1 MTPET
6 AEVTGGQVGDQYMTA
21 FELLAQVFP
30 PGDDDQPSADA
41 AATDLLFEQLSP
53 GPRPRPWS
61 WYVRHL
67 SGKPDLGLK
76 AWTVDD
82 GELIAYGKAATR
94 ELAQRDAERFA
105 LAYLVDW
112 AYLTVEPV
120 REVTCVELFY
130 AARQ

>member
-6 AEVTGGQVGDQYMTA
+6 AEVTGGQVGDQYLIA
-21 FELLAQVFP
+21 FEMLAQVFP
-30 PGDDDQPSADA
+30 PSDEQFLADDDY
-41 AATDLLFEQLSP
+41 P
-53 GPRPRPWS
+53 GKKDHWY

-94 ELAQRDAERFA
+94 ELAQQDAERFA